1 MSCRMVLK
9 LDVAY
14 LPCLSC
20 WGGVWDGGLVVGVV
34 VVPRLRISRTL
45 NPDEEEEDVDV
56 DVWVG
61 FIVFDAAAAA
71 AAAAA
76 VAAASII
83 FISMN
88 L

>member
-1 MSCRMVLK
+1 MVLK
-9 LDVAY
+9 LLDY
-14 LPCLSC
+14 YCLPCLSC
-20 WGGVWDGGLVVGVV
+20 WGGPCDDGGLVDGVD
-34 VVPRLRISRTL
+34 VPRFRISRTL

-56 DVWVG
+56 DVCG
-61 FIVFDAAAAA
+61 FIVFDAAAAAA